1 MYREAY
7 DNVQT
12 KAYKSLQDNLG
23 QIVGKDFVGYK
34 KNSAVGTMKDAINL
48 MSTIG
53 AELGLSPKSRV
64 ELFKTIKS
72 NNKKSSAESMKD
84 FFGK

>member
-1 MYREAY
+1 M
-7 DNVQT
+7 
-12 KAYKSLQDNLG
+12 
-23 QIVGKDFVGYK
+23 GYK

-64 ELFKTIKS
+64 ELFKTVKS
-72 NNKKSSAESMKD
+72 NNKKSAAESMKD
-84 FFGK
+84 FFGM